1 MIASRAVRL
10 AAAALALGASAAC
23 TQALRSAQ
31 LPDPCAGAGV
41 DTTGWK
47 VADAGPF
54 RFSVPSRYQPQRVQG
69 YDSYVGQWL
78 ATDKRGVH
86 FDWGMYSS
94 SLKGAATILRD
105 HVECT
110 TGIGGHPVKVVA
122 GFDAEGRWET
132 GGRKYVVAAT
142 WRDVQP
148 GTHLTISV
156 TAPGASDVP
165 MLLSIVRSVRFQPG
179 TPAPPF

>member
-1 MIASRAVRL
+1 VIRQAARAAIL
-10 AAAALALGASAAC
+10 GLALVTSAAC
-23 TQALRSAQ
+23 TQALRDAPA
-31 LPDPCAGAGV
+31 LDPCAAPGV
-41 DTTGWK
+41 DTSGWT

-54 RFSVPSRYQPQRVQG
+54 RFSVPNRYQRQSVQG
-69 YDSYVGQWL
+69 IDSYVGQWI

-94 SLKGAATILRD
+94 SLNESATILRD
-105 HVECT
+105 RVECT
-110 TGIGGHPVKVVA
+110 TEIGGHRVKVVA
-122 GFDAEGRWET
+122 GFDAQGRWAT
-132 GGRKYVVAAT
+132 GERKYVVAAA

-165 MLLSIVRSVRFQPG
+165 VLLSIIRSVRFQPG
-179 TPAPPF
+179 TPAR